1 MYAKFFKRLL
11 DFVVSFIALIVLSP
25 VMLILIVVGAVA
37 MKGNPFFLQPRPGK
51 IGKDGKEKIFRLIKL
66 RTMSNA
72 KDKTKELTRL
82 AIILAIQLILAFTPF
97 IGYIPLGFTRATIV
111 HIPVII
117 GALIL
122 GPRCGAFLG
131 FVFGLTSLYTNTVN
145 PTITSFVFTPFY
157 TLDGATMG
165 NWLSLVICFVPRIL
179 VGIVPYYV
187 CKVLKN
193 TKINDKINY
202 AIAGLCGSLT
212 NTLLV
217 MNMIYLFFG
226 ESYGAAKNI
235 ASDALYSVIG
245 SVILI
250 NGVPEAIVA
259 AFLTMVVVVA
269 AKRKNRA

>member
-1 MYAKFFKRLL
+1 MYEKYKILDLFVYMCYNYSKKTHKIKKRGSL
-11 DFVVSFIALIVLSP
+11 
-25 VMLILIVVGAVA
+25 
-37 MKGNPFFLQPRPGK
+37 K
-51 IGKDGKEKIFRLIKL
+51 
-66 RTMSNA
+66 MSNA